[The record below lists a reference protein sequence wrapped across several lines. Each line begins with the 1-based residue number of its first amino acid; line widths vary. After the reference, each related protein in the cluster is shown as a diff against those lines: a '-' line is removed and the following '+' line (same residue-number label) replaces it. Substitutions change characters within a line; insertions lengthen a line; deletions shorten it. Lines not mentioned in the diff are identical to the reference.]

1 MIHWNTTQKISLSNF
16 TWNWET
22 FNVSFVTSALK
33 NKGIQ
38 NIQGVPKEMLF
49 KSIFK
54 FLTLGG
60 VFLRIKPFCFIEVL
74 GLFSKIMSKWTLF
87 SKKKCRKRARAAS
100 KSSLNRESFY
110 RILNC
115 QESWNFE
122 NWKFEMEDIFCLV
135 CKLKESE
142 NHHSTSF

>member
-38 NIQGVPKEMLF
+38 NIQGVPKEMLL
-49 KSIFK
+49 KSIFM

-60 VFLRIKPFCFIEVL
+60 VFLRITRWTFFRVKLVFQFDFKISWSLGPWDSWTPSLYILLPPPVSFSYSPPLAWFGMVLVWFGMGGWVVTFEIEVGD
-74 GLFSKIMSKWTLF
+74 GLLTF
-87 SKKKCRKRARAAS
+87 
-100 KSSLNRESFY
+100 
-110 RILNC
+110 ILMLR
-115 QESWNFE
+115 S
-122 NWKFEMEDIFCLV
+122 
-135 CKLKESE
+135 
-142 NHHSTSF
+142 